1 MNFTVFA
8 LWLGILWLS
17 VDVIKETMLLNGY
30 PRLLNG

>member
-8 LWLGILWLS
+8 LWLGTLWLS
-17 VDVIKETMLLNGY
+17 VDAIKKVMRVNGY